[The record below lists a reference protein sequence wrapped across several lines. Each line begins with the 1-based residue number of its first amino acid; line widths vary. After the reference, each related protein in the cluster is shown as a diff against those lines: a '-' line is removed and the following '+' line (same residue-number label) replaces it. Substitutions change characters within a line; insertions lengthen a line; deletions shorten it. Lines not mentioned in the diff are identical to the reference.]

1 MVFCVIMKESIIQAK
16 IIRYLEK
23 DLGCYIVKVIKATKS
38 GIPDL
43 LLSYRGNFI
52 GIEVKTPTTMGNT
65 SPLQRVNIDLIHKS
79 GGVAFVACS
88 VEDVK
93 EQFALLQV

>member
-1 MVFCVIMKESIIQAK
+1 MKESIIQAK
-16 IIRYLEK
+16 IIKYLEK
-23 DLGCYIVKVIKATKS
+23 DLSCYIVKVIKATKS

-43 LLSYRGNFI
+43 LICYDGRFI
-52 GIEVKTPTTMGNT
+52 GIEVKTPSTRENT

-79 GGVAFVACS
+79 GGIAFVACS

>member
-1 MVFCVIMKESIIQAK
+1 MKESIIQAK

-38 GIPDL
+38 GVCDL
-43 LLSYRGNFI
+43 LICYDGRFI
-52 GIEVKTPTTMGNT
+52 GIEVKTPSTRENT

-79 GGVAFVACS
+79 GGIAFVACS